1 MIHTPASLRAS
12 ARHLDRQN
20 QHKQQ
25 RAKRAQRVLERLKAG
40 AVLYRHNQRGRAIWT
55 LVWKGGNEFLT
66 HEVITDALASGHL
79 VGLGDALPFAGTE
92 LSQTYR
98 YTE

>member
-25 RAKRAQRVLERLKAG
+25 RAKRAQRVLEGSRPVLFCTG
-40 AVLYRHNQRGRAIWT
+40 ITSAVGLFGRWCGG
-55 LVWKGGNEFLT
+55 GGNEFLT
-66 HEVITDALASGHL
+66 HEVITDARLSGHL